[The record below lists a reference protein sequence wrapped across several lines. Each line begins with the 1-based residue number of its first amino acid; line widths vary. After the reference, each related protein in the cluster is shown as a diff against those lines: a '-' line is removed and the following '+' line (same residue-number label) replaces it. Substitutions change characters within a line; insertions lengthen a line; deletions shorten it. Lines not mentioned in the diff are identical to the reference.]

1 MDHNDHATIAAELK
15 DAAACGKPVDP
26 LTERFPEITV
36 DDAYAIQLLQ
46 IRDRIGAGAT
56 IKGYKVGLTSAAMQ
70 QQLGVREPDFGH
82 LLDDMFCSESTP
94 IPVTGYLQPRAEP
107 ETAFVLGRDLSG
119 PGVTVDEAAAAVAF
133 VAPALEIIDSRIRD
147 WRIALADTIADNASS
162 AGVVLGAT
170 RTPLDGVDLP
180 LLGCLLAK
188 NGELVGTGAGGAVL
202 GTPIAALAWLANT
215 LGPRGVVLRSGDVV
229 LPGSVTAAVPVTAGD
244 TVTATFHTLGSV
256 TATFADLD
264 PRR

>member
-1 MDHNDHATIAAELK
+1 MDSEDCAALAAELQ

-26 LTERFPEITV
+26 LTDRFPEMTV

-46 IRDRIGAGAT
+46 IHRRVGAGAAVR
-56 IKGYKVGLTSAAMQ
+56 GYKVGLTSAAMQ
-70 QQLGVREPDFGH
+70 QQLGVGEPDFGH
-82 LLDDMFCSESTP
+82 LLDDMFWPDSAP
-94 IPVTGYLQPRAEP
+94 IPTSGYLQPRAEP
-107 ETAFVLGRDLSG
+107 ETALILGRELTG
-119 PGVTVDEAAAAVAF
+119 PGVSVEEAAAAVAF
-133 VAPALEIIDSRIRD
+133 AVPAIEIIDSRIRD

-170 RTPLDGVDLP
+170 RTPFDAVDLP
-180 LLGCLLAK
+180 LVGCLLSK
-188 NGELVGTGAGGAVL
+188 NGQLAGTGAGGAVL

-215 LGPRGVVLRSGDVV
+215 LGPRGVELRSGDVV
-229 LPGSVTAAVPVTAGD
+229 LPGSVTAAVPIEAGD

-256 TATFADLD
+256 TAVFADDD